1 MIYSDKGKN
10 STINTDTPP
19 EKQQQFALTDT
30 EAEELGRWALIIEDH
45 YNKPMDFEWAKDG
58 NNELLYII
66 QARPE
71 TIHSLRNPCNIKS
84 YKITTQ
90 TAPLISGEAVGSA
103 VTSGYARVLLHP
115 DEAYKLQPGE
125 ILVTDI
131 TSPDW
136 DPILKKVAGI
146 ITNKGGRTS
155 HASIVARELGIV
167 AIVGTG
173 HATELIKDGDRISLS
188 CAEGKTGHVY
198 PGQIQWAETVTDVS
212 TIQLPDMPKAQL
224 IIGEPEKAFQ
234 LSFLPNHGVG
244 LMRMEF
250 IINNYVRVHPMAFI
264 HPEKVENLAERDE
277 IEKLTFTYNN
287 KQQYF
292 VDKLSQGV
300 ATIAAAFYPKEV
312 IVRMSDFK
320 TNEYASLLGG
330 KNFEPKEENPML
342 GFRGAS
348 RYYNELYREG
358 FMLECQAIK
367 VVREDMGLDNVKV
380 MIPFCRTVEEGKK
393 VLETMESYGLK
404 RGINGL
410 QVYVMAE
417 IPSNVL
423 LADEFSDL
431 FDGFSIGSNDL
442 TQLTLGIDRDS
453 SIIAGLFDEHNKA
466 SKMLIEMLI
475 TKAKSKNRKVGLCGQ
490 APSDSAEFT
499 AFLVNAG
506 IDSISFNPDALLKGI
521 DNINK
526 IRSQL

>member
-1 MIYSDKGKN
+1 
-10 STINTDTPP
+10 
-19 EKQQQFALTDT
+19 
-30 EAEELGRWALIIEDH
+30 
-45 YNKPMDFEWAKDG
+45 
-58 NNELLYII
+58 
-66 QARPE
+66 
-71 TIHSLRNPCNIKS
+71 
-84 YKITTQ
+84 
-90 TAPLISGEAVGSA
+90 
-103 VTSGYARVLLHP
+103 
-115 DEAYKLQPGE
+115 
-125 ILVTDI
+125 
-131 TSPDW
+131 
-136 DPILKKVAGI
+136 
-146 ITNKGGRTS
+146 
-155 HASIVARELGIV
+155 
-167 AIVGTG
+167 
-173 HATELIKDGDRISLS
+173 
-188 CAEGKTGHVY
+188 
-198 PGQIQWAETVTDVS
+198 
-212 TIQLPDMPKAQL
+212 
-224 IIGEPEKAFQ
+224 
-234 LSFLPNHGVG
+234 
-244 LMRMEF
+244 
-250 IINNYVRVHPMAFI
+250 
-264 HPEKVENLAERDE
+264 
-277 IEKLTFTYNN
+277 
-287 KQQYF
+287 
-292 VDKLSQGV
+292 
-300 ATIAAAFYPKEV
+300 
-312 IVRMSDFK
+312 
-320 TNEYASLLGG
+320 
-330 KNFEPKEENPML
+330 ML

-417 IPSNVL
+417 IPSNIL

-526 IRSQL
+526 VRSQL